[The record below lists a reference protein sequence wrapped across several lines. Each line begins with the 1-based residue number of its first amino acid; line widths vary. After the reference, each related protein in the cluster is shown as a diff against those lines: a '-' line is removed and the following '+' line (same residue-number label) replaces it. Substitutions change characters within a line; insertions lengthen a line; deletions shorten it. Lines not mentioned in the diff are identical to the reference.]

1 MPKEINITDK
11 KKFEKKALEKAQPS
25 PIEEEVPLVK
35 EEAKPNTEA
44 ISETSS
50 TPIEKDMKKGDKKDK
65 EAKKEKK
72 PKKERKPMKKWV
84 LISLIAGGVLLVAG
98 GLFAFYYFGIFRF
111 VKDPSEVTT
120 FPTDYLKPSST
131 LTLIQEDIIELSQPD
146 EPRTEESPL
155 NGELFTLD
163 EMAEMLNR
171 RPVAAMINN
180 HVVARPQSGL
190 NSADIV
196 FEALVE
202 SGITRYMAIF
212 WSEAPEK
219 IGPIRS
225 ARNYYLQW
233 LNPLD
238 ALYIHDGCAM
248 SDNPEANA
256 CGNLYNYGIKDLGT
270 TGSWRWD
277 DGVRY
282 APHNEYNSVTNA
294 WEYAANLDWDE
305 FPEVESWSFKRDAL
319 PENRGEEGDVEIA
332 FHTRLDNGG
341 AYDVKWTYDPDTNT
355 YLRRIGGQIDI
366 DQETDTQVWAKNVII
381 QEVETAPAYDE
392 TAHIVIT
399 TIDTGDATFL
409 IDGKVIEGTWEKKS
423 RTDRTTY
430 YDGDGKEIQF
440 NRGRIWIEA
449 VSTDDGRF
457 DIIEQ

>member
-1 MPKEINITDK
+1 MPKEINISDK
-11 KKFEKKALEKAQPS
+11 KKFEETVSKPLIVDS
-25 PIEEEVPLVK
+25 PETEVKEVEEVEESKPAEEK
-35 EEAKPNTEA
+35 EIKNEKP
-44 ISETSS
+44 
-50 TPIEKDMKKGDKKDK
+50 
-65 EAKKEKK
+65 KKEKK
-72 PKKERKPMKKWV
+72 PRKPLKKSTII
-84 LISLIAGGVLLVAG
+84 LISVGAFLLVGG
-98 GLFAFYYFGIFRF
+98 GLFCFYYFGIFRF
-111 VKDPSEVTT
+111 VKDPSEVTN
-120 FPTDYLKPSST
+120 FPTAYLKPST
-131 LTLIQEDIIELSQPD
+131 AVITAEELIKLDEPA

-155 NGELFTLD
+155 NGELFTVE
-163 EMAEMLNR
+163 EMAEMMGR

-180 HVVARPQSGL
+180 HVAARPQSGL

-196 FEALVE
+196 YEALTE

-212 WSEAPEK
+212 WSKAPEK

-282 APHNEYNSVTNA
+282 SPHNEYNSVTNA
-294 WEYAANLDWDE
+294 WEYAENIDWGG
-305 FPEVESWSFKRDAL
+305 FPEVESWSFKRDAT
-319 PENRGEEGDVEIA
+319 PENRGAKTIVEIA

-341 AYDVKWTYDPDTNT
+341 VYDVKWTYDADTNT

-366 DQETDTQVWAKNVII
+366 DQETDTQVWAKNIVI
-381 QEVETAPAYDE
+381 QEVETSPAYDD
-392 TAHIVIT
+392 TAHIIIK
-399 TIDTGDATFL
+399 TIDKGNATYL
-409 IDGKVIEGTWEKKS
+409 IDGKIIKGTWEKKS

-430 YDGDGKEIQF
+430 YNESGKEIEF

-449 VSTDDGRF
+449 VSTEDGRF